1 MLYVSPSHPDLLC
14 SLSLSSPGTS
24 TLGIVGRRHLN
35 CGRKVHTFE
44 YLSPEVKT
52 SQKGLELLSFRQ
64 SGEGSEVLLYA
75 LLSYFYMFKFLVEEG
90 DIVLP

>member
-1 MLYVSPSHPDLLC
+1 M
-14 SLSLSSPGTS
+14 
-24 TLGIVGRRHLN
+24 
-35 CGRKVHTFE
+35 HTFE